1 MFKKLFILL
10 ILSTVASSLAVA
22 VPTPQ
27 QIQLFQSLSGEE
39 QERLLEQYGVS
50 GDVSPP
56 TQRGNWQDQVN
67 TPQVIPPI
75 VEETV
80 EEREQHQQKQEK
92 ISNIFI
98 EPPAAENKTP
108 HFGYDVFR
116 GSPSA
121 FAPAADIPVPSDYII
136 GPGDEIYIQIFGKEN
151 ADYSLIVSRDGSL
164 NFPRVGVISVAGLS
178 FDEVK
183 KQLTQRIKKQFIGV
197 QSHISMGTLR
207 SIRICVMGNVK
218 HAGSYTVSALST
230 LTNALFNSGG
240 VTPLGSLR
248 RIELK
253 RRGEVISEFDL
264 YDLLMRGDTRAD
276 RRLQPGDVIFVPP
289 IGDVVKIEGAV
300 IRPAIYEL
308 KGRQTIADVLAFAG
322 GMLPTAYPQASRII
336 RIDEANE
343 RRLLDIDLSNKKAT
357 HQQILAGDSIT
368 VSSVLD
374 KIENTVLLRGHVER
388 PARYQWFEGMRVSD
402 LIPSIDDL
410 KPQADLQYAL
420 IRRETGS
427 ERHIMILHV
436 SLGDILRS
444 PNSEKNIEIFERDML
459 MVFGLY
465 GKRNEMLKP
474 LVEQLRN
481 QGRPDAPEKIVTL
494 LGNVRHSGVYPLTEG
509 MHLSDLVKA
518 TVDVL
523 PETDL
528 SYVLVQSEMG
538 AARKLKLKSYD
549 LTENGDVTVDPLLEA
564 RDTAYFFNQAESR
577 QDQLSGLLS
586 RLAQQAD
593 FNEPRQVVTI
603 TGPVKNPGQYPLEE
617 GMYLSDLV
625 RAAGYLKE
633 SAYSLEAELSRY
645 IIKDSS
651 TREIEHRVVNL
662 TQILAGDRSFDQLLE
677 PYDSLTIKQLPNWR
691 DGKSVEL
698 KGEVR
703 FPGTYAFLEGETLA
717 DVMARAGGVTEQA
730 YPQAAIFLREEL
742 RIKEQRNLDDMR
754 MRLERE
760 IAAINLEKAS
770 MTGAASQGA
779 VIVGNDLAS
788 RLESTKAL
796 GRLVIDLEAVLSGDE
811 RRDIVLKSG
820 DRLIVPSK
828 TQEVSILGEVFHP
841 TSHLYD
847 GSLSVAEYINQSGGL
862 TQRADD
868 ARVYVVRANGAVV
881 TSGLGWFKSGIKLKP
896 GDTIIVPLD
905 VDYLSTLRLWTN
917 VSQIVYQLGIAVA
930 SWNAVGLL

>member
-1 MFKKLFILL
+1 MFKKLLTLL
-10 ILSTVASSLAVA
+10 VLSVAASSLAVA

-39 QERLLEQYGVS
+39 QERLLEQYGVG

-56 TQRGNWQDQVN
+56 SPRGNWQEPVN
-67 TPQVIPPI
+67 TPQVTVP
-75 VEETV
+75 TV
-80 EEREQHQQKQEK
+80 EERERYQKNQEK

-98 EPPAAENKTP
+98 EPPAVENEIP

-116 GSPSA
+116 GDPSA
-121 FAPAADIPVPSDYII
+121 FAAAADIPVPGSYII
-136 GPGDEIYIQIFGKEN
+136 GPGDEIHIQVFGKEN
-151 ADYSLIVSRDGSL
+151 ADYSLTVSRDGSL
-164 NFPRVGVISVAGLS
+164 NFPRIGVISVAGLS
-178 FDEVK
+178 FEEVK

-207 SIRICVMGNVK
+207 SIRIFVMGNVK

-230 LTNALFNSGG
+230 LTNALFSSGG

-248 RIELK
+248 GIELK

-289 IGDVVKIEGAV
+289 IGDVVKIDGAV

-308 KGRQTIADVLAFAG
+308 KGRQTIADVVAFAG
-322 GMLPTAYPQASRII
+322 GLLPTAYPQASRIV
-336 RIDEANE
+336 RIDEAGE
-343 RRLLDIDLSNKKAT
+343 RRLIDIDLGDQGSVRR
-357 HQQILAGDSIT
+357 HVLAGDSIT

-374 KIENTVLLRGHVER
+374 KVENSVLLQGHVER
-388 PARYQWFEGMRVSD
+388 PGRHQWFDGMRVSD
-402 LIPSIDDL
+402 LIASIDDL

-420 IRRETGS
+420 IRRETGP
-427 ERHIMILHV
+427 ERSIEILHV
-436 SLGDILRS
+436 ALSDVLALPG
-444 PNSEKNIEIFERDML
+444 SEHDVEVLEHDRL
-459 MVFGLY
+459 MVFSLY
-465 GKRNEMLKP
+465 GKRNGMLKP
-474 LVEQLRN
+474 LVEQLRD

-494 LGNVRHSGVYPLTEG
+494 SGNVRHAGVYPLTEG
-509 MHLSDLVKA
+509 MHLSDLIKA

-523 PETDL
+523 PKTDL
-528 SYVLVQSEMG
+528 SYVLVQSEVG

-549 LTENGDVTVDPLLEA
+549 LTGSGDSAVDPQLKA
-564 RDTAYFFNQAESR
+564 RDTVYFFNQTEMR
-577 QDQLSGLLS
+577 QEQLSGLLS

-593 FNEPRQVVTI
+593 FNEPLQVVSI
-603 TGPVKNPGQYPLEE
+603 TGPVKNPGRYPLEE
-617 GMYLSDLV
+617 GMRLSDLL

-645 IIKDSS
+645 LIKDAS
-651 TREIEHRVVNL
+651 TREIEHRTVNL
-662 TQILAGDRSFDQLLE
+662 TQVLAGDDSFDQRLE

-691 DGKSVEL
+691 DSKSIEL
-698 KGEVR
+698 SGEIK

-717 DVMARAGGVTEQA
+717 DVLRRAGGVTEQA
-730 YPQAAIFLREEL
+730 YPHAAIFLREEL
-742 RIKEQRNLDDMR
+742 RAKEQRNLDDMR

-760 IAAINLEKAS
+760 IAAINLEKAN

-796 GRLVIDLEAVLSGDE
+796 GRLVIDLEGVLSGDE
-811 RRDIVLKSG
+811 YKDIVLKSG
-820 DRLIVPSK
+820 DRLIVPSR

-847 GSLSVAEYINQSGGL
+847 RSLSVAEYINQSGGL

-881 TSGLGWFKSGIKLKP
+881 SSGIGWFKSGIKLKP

-930 SWNAVGLL
+930 SWNAVGLF

>member
-207 SIRICVMGNVK
+207 SIRIFVMGNVK